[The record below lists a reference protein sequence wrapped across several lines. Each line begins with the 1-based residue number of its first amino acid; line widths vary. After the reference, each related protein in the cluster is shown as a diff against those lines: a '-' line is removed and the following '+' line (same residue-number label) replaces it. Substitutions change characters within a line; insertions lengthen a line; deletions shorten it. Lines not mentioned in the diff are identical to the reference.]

1 MCDTCTRR
9 LTKVRTV
16 STRCHMAALASDNK
30 LSSLFPR
37 RSPHWLPLL
46 EDIATSPAFATK
58 MESMSTVLMQQDE
71 WHYISMDAT
80 LKLCMKLMG
89 QASYRSPKHV
99 RDDAPFGDELAWRR
113 LLTVR
118 GRTGAVLMMQ
128 PLQNESAE
136 QIVDALVQHFS
147 VEQLGSVV
155 HIGTDSPSEKLF
167 TQLKVICPSMRSLL
181 LDPIHLAI
189 VYEYGFWNKKSPGS
203 KQLRRILRKTISVDT
218 RLDPGY
224 WGAFYDG
231 TNARPLKDI
240 EMKYRDMITNSSMTS
255 AESSSILDE
264 LDTEVPFKSRL
275 EFIQSI
281 AALCQRYPAEVNKK
295 IAGAN
300 KQISRILWSACAPD
314 RLEWLMN
321 NLRVR
326 HAIQPSYR
334 WFLPSGTSSNEALHA
349 EINAWSRSTN
359 AMHRSTL
366 ALKLMYFRYI
376 KLLLH
381 YLSVQY
387 PLSHV
392 VSASMLLS
400 RSLHTSLWTRDTWTA
415 WCSEQSAESVPKKAV
430 LTLSSSRKYEENLVR
445 QHVLKKPASKRHG
458 KQFTK
463 KRVTPLSVKRRHT
476 LRSAGVKAQRH
487 G

>member
-1 MCDTCTRR
+1 M
-9 LTKVRTV
+9 
-16 STRCHMAALASDNK
+16 
-30 LSSLFPR
+30 
-37 RSPHWLPLL
+37 
-46 EDIATSPAFATK
+46 
-58 MESMSTVLMQQDE
+58 
-71 WHYISMDAT
+71 
-80 LKLCMKLMG
+80 
-89 QASYRSPKHV
+89 
-99 RDDAPFGDELAWRR
+99 
-113 LLTVR
+113 
-118 GRTGAVLMMQ
+118 
-128 PLQNESAE
+128 
-136 QIVDALVQHFS
+136 
-147 VEQLGSVV
+147 
-155 HIGTDSPSEKLF
+155 
-167 TQLKVICPSMRSLL
+167 
-181 LDPIHLAI
+181 
-189 VYEYGFWNKKSPGS
+189 
-203 KQLRRILRKTISVDT
+203 DT

-366 ALKLMYFRYI
+366 ALKHAAKQIPAHL
-376 KLLLH
+376 
-381 YLSVQY
+381 
-387 PLSHV
+387 
-392 VSASMLLS
+392 
-400 RSLHTSLWTRDTWTA
+400 
-415 WCSEQSAESVPKKAV
+415 AV
-430 LTLSSSRKYEENLVR
+430 D
-445 QHVLKKPASKRHG
+445 
-458 KQFTK
+458 
-463 KRVTPLSVKRRHT
+463 
-476 LRSAGVKAQRH
+476 
-487 G
+487 

>member
-1 MCDTCTRR
+1 
-9 LTKVRTV
+9 
-16 STRCHMAALASDNK
+16 MAALASDNK

-326 HAIQPSYR
+326 HAIQQ
-334 WFLPSGTSSNEALHA
+334 FVTAGCLQLHNG
-349 EINAWSRSTN
+349 IMRFG
-359 AMHRSTL
+359 L
-366 ALKLMYFRYI
+366 GL
-376 KLLLH
+376 
-381 YLSVQY
+381 
-387 PLSHV
+387 
-392 VSASMLLS
+392 
-400 RSLHTSLWTRDTWTA
+400 
-415 WCSEQSAESVPKKAV
+415 V
-430 LTLSSSRKYEENLVR
+430 LEL
-445 QHVLKKPASKRHG
+445 
-458 KQFTK
+458 
-463 KRVTPLSVKRRHT
+463 
-476 LRSAGVKAQRH
+476 
-487 G
+487 

>member
-1 MCDTCTRR
+1 
-9 LTKVRTV
+9 
-16 STRCHMAALASDNK
+16 
-30 LSSLFPR
+30 
-37 RSPHWLPLL
+37 
-46 EDIATSPAFATK
+46 
-58 MESMSTVLMQQDE
+58 
-71 WHYISMDAT
+71 
-80 LKLCMKLMG
+80 
-89 QASYRSPKHV
+89 
-99 RDDAPFGDELAWRR
+99 
-113 LLTVR
+113 
-118 GRTGAVLMMQ
+118 
-128 PLQNESAE
+128 
-136 QIVDALVQHFS
+136 
-147 VEQLGSVV
+147 
-155 HIGTDSPSEKLF
+155 
-167 TQLKVICPSMRSLL
+167 MRSLL

-400 RSLHTSLWTRDTWTA
+400 RSQHTSLWTRDTWTA
-415 WCSEQSAESVPKKAV
+415 WCSEQSSESVPKKAV

-458 KQFTK
+458 KQLTK